1 MHAARTAALVAAA
14 LLVPVSA
21 TAATPATA
29 APADSGTR
37 AAPAEQPVEFQVRR
51 GDTSAVLSF
60 SGHLSWSGT
69 GNRTYTLKGQLTARC
84 RTATRFTTRLQYGGT
99 SEKWKDSPES
109 QCSHSR
115 TGYNVI
121 ALAGTLPR
129 NSSLRLR
136 LGTWKS
142 AAWVYSGRKTYAPP
156 A

>member
-14 LLVPVSA
+14 LLVPVPA
-21 TAATPATA
+21 TAAATPAI
-29 APADSGTR
+29 SGMR

-69 GNRTYTLKGQLTARC
+69 GNRTYTLKGRLTARC
-84 RTATRFTTRLQYGGT
+84 RTATRFTARLQYGGT

-136 LGTWKS
+136 LGAWKS